1 MPINALNGKILQLQ
15 PLTYKPTGHWS
26 GSDRAYKPLLVS
38 LTYQKRGIRKLR
50 FSGPFF
56 KLKFKK
62 EVIQKW

>member
-1 MPINALNGKILQLQ
+1 MPPQT
-15 PLTYKPTGHWS
+15 LTYKPTGHWS
-26 GSDRAYKPLLVS
+26 TSDRAYKLLLES